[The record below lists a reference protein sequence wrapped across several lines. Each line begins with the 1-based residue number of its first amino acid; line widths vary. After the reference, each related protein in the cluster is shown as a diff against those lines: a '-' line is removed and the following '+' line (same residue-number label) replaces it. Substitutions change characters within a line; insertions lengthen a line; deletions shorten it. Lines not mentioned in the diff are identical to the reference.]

1 MSEHIYLLT
10 ISLFLGTI
18 LSVFGMRYWSV
29 LQQAKARLANEGA
42 YRQMAERAAVAQA
55 ESAAALASIQAAI
68 ADVRTRLISV
78 EKILKEVE

>member
-42 YRQMAERAAVAQA
+42 YRQMAERAAAAHA
-55 ESAAALASIQAAI
+55 ESAAALASIQAAK
-68 ADVRTRLISV
+68 V
-78 EKILKEVE
+78 EMFENPRFR